1 MSSAPPDRSAEP
13 VVLANPDTA
22 PPPRPGNAAYFADL
36 SCMFFDKKELTEALQ
51 KRVELLSSYGGR
63 VRTDASFPGDPRNL
77 LKGRPPGSDGIARP
91 LSE

>member
-1 MSSAPPDRSAEP
+1 
-13 VVLANPDTA
+13 
-22 PPPRPGNAAYFADL
+22 
-36 SCMFFDKKELTEALQ
+36 MFFDNKELTEALQ